1 MSLPGC
7 FGYELDLTKLS
18 EEEKAMVPRQLDD
31 YGRYGWVFRTG
42 DYYRLASFRENGE
55 YDALMAVS
63 KDRSVAVLDYVQVL
77 SREKKITPLL
87 YPRGWTR
94 TGITAGTRPGRS
106 APAGRGCTAG
116 S

>member
-1 MSLPGC
+1 M
-7 FGYELDLTKLS
+7 
-18 EEEKAMVPRQLDD
+18 
-31 YGRYGWVFRTG
+31 FRTG

-87 YPRGWTR
+87 YPRGLDEDRYYRWNE
-94 TGITAGTRPGRS
+94 TGEVRS
-106 APAGRGCTAG
+106 GGAWMYGGVLMPRMYGDFLGKLIVWEVVDR
-116 S
+116 